1 MNSILNN
8 SEILEFRK
16 INTNDINDKSFMK
29 FKLNNEIIDDIWAWS
44 RVYEYPLVL
53 HKIKDY
59 FGDDNSIKIHNTSWG
74 FQHIHVTFK
83 EKLDLI
89 YDNVLHSDIIE
100 SSLPKT
106 QFYDI
111 TKQPDSSLV
120 EQFDVVI
127 NVSTVEEV
135 DGNHLTIIENLFSQ
149 VKQNG
154 ILIITFDLPGFQI
167 TDFESYVNTTI
178 LTSDNDISGNNSV
191 TINTDFSHLNCG
203 ILIIKKL

>member
-1 MNSILNN
+1 MKN
-8 SEILEFRK
+8 SERLIQEKYNGNYPTCKCGCGENTIYDPGRK
-16 INTNDINDKSFMK
+16 DFPEYKRGHQT
-29 FKLNNEIIDDIWAWS
+29 
-44 RVYEYPLVL
+44 RV
-53 HKIKDY
+53 IKDY